1 MLFLFVCFCFLLR
14 IAIEDSI
21 ARDFPSGSDSKEFT
35 CNAGDLGSIPRL
47 GRYPGDRNGYWLHY
61 FCLENLTDKEA
72 MGSQTVGHNW
82 AINTFTVLHILGH
95 KDHIQIAQSFSLK
108 YWFINLPSG
117 QIFFFFKESSLKK
130 YLFLAVLCLR
140 CYLGFL

>member
-1 MLFLFVCFCFLLR
+1 MFVCFCFLLR

-47 GRYPGDRNGYWLHY
+47 GRYPGDRNGYRLHY
-61 FCLENLTDKEA
+61 SCLENLTKKP
-72 MGSQTVGHNW
+72 W
-82 AINTFTVLHILGH
+82 GH
-95 KDHIQIAQSFSLK
+95 KQLDTTEQLTLLQYCKHSWAQGSHTDCSIFLLEILIHKST
-108 YWFINLPSG
+108 FRSD
-117 QIFFFFKESSLKK
+117 FFFFKESSLKK